1 MDAPL
6 WVFGYGSLIWDTGF
20 QPVETRLARLHGW
33 HRSFCM
39 WSVHYRGT
47 AAEPGLVLALDATEG
62 ACCHGVAFRAT
73 PGQEAQVLHD
83 LRVRE
88 LISEAYH
95 ERWLPVA
102 LDDGRTVEA
111 VTYVINHAHAQ
122 YTGPLSTAEQAAIIA
137 RAAGVRGPNRD
148 YLHATVAH
156 LDALGVADPDLAAL
170 ASRVRQISGDPDAK
184 AL

>member
-20 QPVETRLARLHGW
+20 QPVETRLACLHGW

-39 WSVHYRGT
+39 WSVRYRGT
-47 AAEPGLVLALDATEG
+47 AEVPGLVLALDAGEG
-62 ACCHGVAFRAT
+62 AACRGLAFRAA
-73 PGQEAQVLHD
+73 PGAETEVLHD

-95 ERWLPVA
+95 ERWLPVV

-111 VTYVINHAHAQ
+111 VTYVINHAHEQ
-122 YTGPLSTAEQAAIIA
+122 YTGPLSPDEQAAIIA
-137 RAAGVRGPNRD
+137 RAAGMRGPNRD
-148 YLHATVAH
+148 YLEATVAH
-156 LDALGVADPDLAAL
+156 LDGLGIADPDLAAL
-170 ASRVRQISGDPDAK
+170 ASRVRQIGSDPRAK